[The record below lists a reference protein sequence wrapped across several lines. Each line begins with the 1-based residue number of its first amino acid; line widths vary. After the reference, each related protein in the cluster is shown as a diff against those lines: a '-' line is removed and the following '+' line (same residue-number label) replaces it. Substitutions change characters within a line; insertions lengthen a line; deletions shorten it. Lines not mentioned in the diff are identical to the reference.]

1 MQGSQIF
8 MFDDEIDPGGDLMS
22 DDAGTRRICDQTL
35 KCIDACL
42 HPDPKR
48 ASFTAPA
55 GSPGTVEMLYDIL
68 GTMRPEMGPMS
79 VERMRRQLHE
89 YVEGVARQQSVRQ
102 DDRLPDP
109 WYHLKL
115 RCDDIGVRPS
125 VTQIEYAM
133 GFELPD
139 HIVYHEAME
148 CVVLDCAKLFV
159 LVNEILSLEKE
170 FRDGQLENLC
180 LLFVNSENITIHA
193 AIDKVKAL
201 ITQHYRSCESAIA
214 RLPWTADE
222 QVNEHIRQ
230 YVRCCQRVAT
240 GTAQWSYMC
249 TRYFQRA
256 QLDGKWGDEGDAVVM
271 TRERGWHKVV
281 AKNVMNE
288 LDGNEYM
295 YLV

>member
-1 MQGSQIF
+1 

-35 KCIDACL
+35 QCIDECL
-42 HPDPKR
+42 HPDPKQS
-48 ASFTAPA
+48 SFTAPV
-55 GSPGTVEMLYDIL
+55 GSPGTVEMLYGIL
-68 GTMRPEMGPMS
+68 GTMRHEMGPAT

-89 YVEGVARQQSVRQ
+89 YVEGVVRQQSVRQ

-148 CVVLDCAKLFV
+148 CVVLDCTKLCV

-170 FRDGQLENLC
+170 FVSLLPLPLFPNLRTNMC
-180 LLFVNSENITIHA
+180 HLP
-193 AIDKVKAL
+193 
-201 ITQHYRSCESAIA
+201 A
-214 RLPWTADE
+214 RRPTREPLPP
-222 QVNEHIRQ
+222 IRQ
-230 YVRCCQRVAT
+230 RREHLNPRRHRQGEDVDYQALPVLRGGHRPPALD
-240 GTAQWSYMC
+240 
-249 TRYFQRA
+249 RRRA
-256 QLDGKWGDEGDAVVM
+256 G
-271 TRERGWHKVV
+271 
-281 AKNVMNE
+281 
-288 LDGNEYM
+288 
-295 YLV
+295 